1 MHAAGKNPLQGN
13 ALELDRRDTTR
24 QIAGM
29 AKSIDA
35 QEYRYT
41 GKEKLNL
48 RKWATVLKSRLYKD
62 KAELAILLKQ
72 FEDKIDERQQQMY
85 AQDKYAMLLVFQA
98 MDAAGKDGT
107 IKHVMSGI
115 NPHGVQVTSFKRPS
129 EEELDHDYMWR
140 TTKVLPGRGMV
151 GIFNRSYYE
160 EVLVVRVHP
169 EILSAQKLPDAA
181 TKDLPK
187 LWEER
192 YQHIREFE
200 HYQSSNGMHVA
211 KFFLHVSKEEQKKRF
226 LERID
231 DKSKNWKFNPG
242 DLKERARWDDYQEAY
257 QDAIAATAT
266 KQCPWY
272 IIPADDKGDMRL
284 LVSAAILSEMKR
296 LKLAWPVLPK
306 EQQDVLASCREELLN
321 PRT

>member
-1 MHAAGKNPLQGN
+1 MKA
-13 ALELDRRDTTR
+13 
-24 QIAGM
+24 
-29 AKSIDA
+29 
-35 QEYRYT
+35 
-41 GKEKLNL
+41 
-48 RKWATVLKSRLYKD
+48 RLYED

-72 FEDKIDERQQQMY
+72 FQENIDERQQQMY

-98 MDAAGKDGT
+98 LDAAGKDGT

-140 TTKVLPGRGMV
+140 TTKALPGRGMV

-169 EILSAQKLPDAA
+169 EILAGQNLPDAS
-181 TKDLPK
+181 TKHLPK
-187 LWEER
+187 LWQQR
-192 YQHIREFE
+192 FQHIREFE
-200 HYQSSNGMHVA
+200 HYHSSNGMRVV
-211 KFFLHVSKEEQKKRF
+211 KFFLHVSKDEQKKRL
-226 LERID
+226 LERIE
-231 DKSKNWKFNPG
+231 DKSKNWKFNAG

-257 QDAIAATAT
+257 QEAIAATAT

-306 EQQDVLASCREELLN
+306 EQQDTLVTCRQELLD
-321 PRT
+321 PST

>member
-1 MHAAGKNPLQGN
+1 
-13 ALELDRRDTTR
+13 
-24 QIAGM
+24 M

-35 QEYRYT
+35 QEYCYT
-41 GKEKLNL
+41 GRGKLNL
-48 RKWATVLKSRLYKD
+48 RKWPTELKARLYED

-72 FEDKIDERQQQMY
+72 FQENIDERQQQMY

-98 MDAAGKDGT
+98 LDAAGKDGT

-140 TTKVLPGRGMV
+140 TTKALPGRGMV

-169 EILSAQKLPDAA
+169 EILAGQNLPDAS
-181 TKDLPK
+181 TKHLPK
-187 LWEER
+187 LWQQR
-192 YQHIREFE
+192 FQHIREFE
-200 HYQSSNGMHVA
+200 HYHSSNGMRVV
-211 KFFLHVSKEEQKKRF
+211 KFFLHVSKDEQKKRL
-226 LERID
+226 LERIE
-231 DKSKNWKFNPG
+231 DKSKNWKFNAG

-257 QDAIAATAT
+257 QEAIAATAT

-306 EQQDVLASCREELLN
+306 EQQDTLVTCRQELLD
-321 PRT
+321 PST

>member
-1 MHAAGKNPLQGN
+1 MK
-13 ALELDRRDTTR
+13 
-24 QIAGM
+24 
-29 AKSIDA
+29 KSIDVS
-35 QEYRYT
+35 EYCYT
-41 GKEKLNL
+41 GKGKLNL
-48 RKWATVLKSRLYKD
+48 RKWATGLKKRLYAD
-62 KAELAILLKQ
+62 KAELGSLLRECQ
-72 FEDKIDERQQQMY
+72 EEIDERQQQMY
-85 AQDKYAMLLVFQA
+85 AQDQYAMLLVFQA

-115 NPHGVQVTSFKRPS
+115 NPHGVEVTAFKRPS
-129 EEELDHDYMWR
+129 EEELDHDYLWR
-140 TTKVLPGRGMV
+140 TTKALPGRGIV

-169 EILSAQKLPDAA
+169 EILESQRLPEG
-181 TKDLPK
+181 TLKDLPK
-187 LWEER
+187 LWKKRYEE
-192 YQHIREFE
+192 IRNFE
-200 HYQSSNGMHVA
+200 EHQQSNGMRIV

-231 DKSKNWKFNPG
+231 DPSKNWKFNAG

-266 KQCPWY
+266 KDSPWY

-306 EQQDVLASCREELLN
+306 EQQEALATCRQTLLN
-321 PRT
+321 PDT

>member
-1 MHAAGKNPLQGN
+1 MKSKIDAEEFRYAGKG
-13 ALELDRRDTTR
+13 
-24 QIAGM
+24 
-29 AKSIDA
+29 
-35 QEYRYT
+35 
-41 GKEKLNL
+41 KLNL
-48 RKWATVLKSRLYKD
+48 KKWPTELKDHCYSDKIDLGVKLKD
-62 KAELAILLKQ
+62 FQE
-72 FEDKIDERQQQMY
+72 EIDERQQQMY

-115 NPHGVQVTSFKRPS
+115 NPHGVEVTAFKRPS
-129 EEELDHDYMWR
+129 ADELDHDYLWR
-140 TTKVLPGRGMV
+140 TTKALPGRGMV

-169 EILSAQKLPDAA
+169 QILEGQRLPAKA
-181 TKDLPK
+181 TKNLPA
-187 LWEER
+187 LWKQRFEE
-192 YQHIREFE
+192 IRNFE
-200 HYQSSNGMHVA
+200 EHQSSNGMHIV

-226 LERID
+226 LERIED
-231 DKSKNWKFNPG
+231 PAKNWKFNSA
-242 DLKERARWDDYQEAY
+242 DLKERACWDAYMEAY

-266 KQCPWY
+266 KESPWY

-306 EQQDVLASCREELLN
+306 DQQDALAACRTELLK
-321 PRT
+321 PDT